1 MYLEREIR
9 KTGFLFLFLRTIC
22 LTEKDFFLI
31 PVFMGGL
38 RLLPDVILS
47 VHFIFHRNSVYLH
60 TLADDFYNKIFEKN
74 MNIFLDT
81 GKYVLLMKRVL
92 VSPDRWKMFFRQFP
106 KELEKLGL
114 QSLPI
119 VIIISVFIGAIM
131 TIQTKLNTEN
141 PMLPTYS
148 TGLVTRDTLLLE
160 FSSTILCLI
169 LAGKIGSN
177 IASEIGTMRITEQI
191 DALEIMGVNSANYLI
206 LPKITAFVFMMPFL
220 VIFSMGIGLFGGYLV
235 GVFSDIITTADY
247 LVGIQYAFI
256 PYYVTYSLV
265 KSLVFAFI
273 ISSVAAYYGY
283 YAYGGA
289 LDVGKASTN
298 AVVNSSILILF
309 FNLLITNVMLN

>member
-1 MYLEREIR
+1 MWL
-9 KTGFLFLFLRTIC
+9 LR
-22 LTEKDFFLI
+22 
-31 PVFMGGL
+31 
-38 RLLPDVILS
+38 
-47 VHFIFHRNSVYLH
+47 
-60 TLADDFYNKIFEKN
+60 
-74 MNIFLDT
+74 DT
-81 GKYVLLMKRVL
+81 GKYFLLMRKVF
-92 VSPDRWKMFFRQFP
+92 VQPNRWKMFFRQLP
-106 KELEKLGL
+106 LELEKQGL

-141 PMLPTYS
+141 PMLPVYS

-169 LAGKIGSN
+169 LAGKVGSS

-191 DALEIMGVNSANYLI
+191 DALEIMGINSANYLI
-206 LPKITAFVFMMPFL
+206 LPKISAFVAIMPFL
-220 VIFSMGIGLFGGYLV
+220 VIISMAVGLIGGYLV

-256 PYYVTYSLV
+256 PYYVFYSLT

-273 ISSVAAYYGY
+273 ISSVAAFYGY

-289 LDVGKASTN
+289 LDVGTASTN
-298 AVVNSSILILF
+298 AVVNSSVLILF
-309 FNLLITNVMLN
+309 FNLLITQLMLS

>member
-1 MYLEREIR
+1 
-9 KTGFLFLFLRTIC
+9 
-22 LTEKDFFLI
+22 
-31 PVFMGGL
+31 
-38 RLLPDVILS
+38 
-47 VHFIFHRNSVYLH
+47 
-60 TLADDFYNKIFEKN
+60 
-74 MNIFLDT
+74 MNIIQDT
-81 GKYVLLMKRVL
+81 GKYMLLMRRVL
-92 VSPDRWKMFFRQFP
+92 TWPDRWKMFFRQLP

-119 VIIISVFIGAIM
+119 VIIISIFIGAIM

-206 LPKITAFVFMMPFL
+206 LPKIVAMVLMMPFL
-220 VIFSMGIGLFGGYLV
+220 VIFSMAIGLFGGYLV
-235 GVFSDIITTADY
+235 GVFSDVITTADY
-247 LVGIQYAFI
+247 LIGVQYAFI
-256 PYYVTYSLV
+256 PYYVFYSLV
-265 KSLVFAFI
+265 KSVVFAFL
-273 ISSVAAYYGY
+273 ISSVSAFYGY

-289 LDVGKASTN
+289 LDVGKASTS

-309 FNLLITNVMLN
+309 FNLLITNLMLN

>member
-1 MYLEREIR
+1 
-9 KTGFLFLFLRTIC
+9 
-22 LTEKDFFLI
+22 
-31 PVFMGGL
+31 
-38 RLLPDVILS
+38 
-47 VHFIFHRNSVYLH
+47 
-60 TLADDFYNKIFEKN
+60 
-74 MNIFLDT
+74 MNIFQDT
-81 GKYVLLMKRVL
+81 GRYVLLMKRVF
-92 VSPDRWKMFFRQFP
+92 VSPDRWRMFFRQFP

-119 VIIISVFIGAIM
+119 VIIISIFIGAIM

-141 PMLPTYS
+141 PLLPTYS

-206 LPKITAFVFMMPFL
+206 LPKVTAFIVMMPFL
-220 VIFSMGIGLFGGYLV
+220 V
-235 GVFSDIITTADY
+235 
-247 LVGIQYAFI
+247 
-256 PYYVTYSLV
+256 V
-265 KSLVFAFI
+265 KSLAFAFL
-273 ISSVAAYYGY
+273 ISSVAAFYGY
-283 YAYGGA
+283 YANGGA

-309 FNLLITNVMLN
+309 FNLLITNLMLN